1 MTNRLDLVLVIILI
15 VSFSGCKMKSYLFS
29 TEIAGSTYE
38 IIISSKK
45 KPLQTE
51 ENTFFVHPQDH
62 ILIKQP
68 CGFEDFDPIIIKG
81 EFSLGMAEEWGSP
94 YITRNNSIYFCTN
107 DFACPEMYS
116 DSVYHWTNRFYL
128 QIRGCLQNTELGS
141 SGLIFNVSQ
150 KIAFCK

>member
-1 MTNRLDLVLVIILI
+1 MTNRLYLILVIILI

-51 ENTFFVHPQDH
+51 ESTFFIHPQDH
-62 ILIKQP
+62 ILINQP
-68 CGFEDFDPIIIKG
+68 CGFEDFEPIIIKG
-81 EFSLGMAEEWGSP
+81 EFSLGMAEEWGNP
-94 YITRNNSIYFCTN
+94 YITKNHSIYFCAK
-107 DFACPEMYS
+107 DFACPQMYS
-116 DSVYHWTNRFYL
+116 GSVYHWSDRFYL
-128 QIRGCLQNTELGS
+128 QIRECSENAGLES
-141 SGLIFNVSQ
+141 SGLVFNVSQ